1 MQQRR
6 RLTSVRPRPL
16 RGERKIR
23 HVVYVHLQGE
33 NSTAKERIARRA
45 KWQYPPGLKVL
56 AEYWPQGS
64 DIVVINVVESDN
76 VGLLMA
82 ALSDWDD
89 LMQITVVPAV
99 TAEDG
104 LKLAANMLK

>member
-1 MQQRR
+1 M
-6 RLTSVRPRPL
+6 LFVSICK
-16 RGERKIR
+16 EK
-23 HVVYVHLQGE
+23 
-33 NSTAKERIARRA
+33 NSTAKERITRRA
-45 KWQYPPGLKVL
+45 TWQYPPGLKVL